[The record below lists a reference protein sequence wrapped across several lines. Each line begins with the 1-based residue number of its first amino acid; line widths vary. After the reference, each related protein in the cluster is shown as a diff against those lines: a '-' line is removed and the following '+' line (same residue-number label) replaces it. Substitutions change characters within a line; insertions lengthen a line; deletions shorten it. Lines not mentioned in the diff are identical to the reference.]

1 MAIRGS
7 YGRRRRLGKLQ
18 LARREGVV
26 ERGAQGGVCD
36 AWLAPPGWH
45 RPPAPQGVLTRG
57 ESGLAEALP
66 VLQDTVQQRG
76 EIGVPSLVGVFEIG
90 EACILQAGVMIG
102 WPREEREKPP
112 DRLGN
117 PRRIHQGDFIPVERA
132 NHVAIRS
139 PATVHQF

>member
-57 ESGLAEALP
+57 E
-66 VLQDTVQQRG
+66 
-76 EIGVPSLVGVFEIG
+76 SLVGVFEIG